1 MFDYLDLSG
10 GIDTALFIMDERFY
24 QLSRP
29 EIYVDLQTCGKAKPQ
44 CNPETVV
51 GYIEDYLR
59 KVTNRGGY
67 GFRLFTVPGLLVT
80 HFPAPLDAAMKR
92 GWDSKAYGKALASV
106 DKAIGDV
113 LEIYRG
119 HKALD
124 KTMVIVTGL
133 NGQGL
138 DKTGHENGSSGTKA
152 YTGSS
157 VPWVAWGANIK
168 SGHRIK
174 KQVSIMDTG
183 ATVMEALGLETHT
196 EWQSKALNEIFVATP
211 ERKTTGNESILR

>member
-1 MFDYLDLSG
+1 V
-10 GIDTALFIMDERFY
+10 A
-24 QLSRP
+24 
-29 EIYVDLQTCGKAKPQ
+29 
-44 CNPETVV
+44 
-51 GYIEDYLR
+51 
-59 KVTNRGGY
+59 
-67 GFRLFTVPGLLVT
+67 
-80 HFPAPLDAAMKR
+80 HFPAPLDAAKKR
-92 GWDSKAYGKALASV
+92 GWDSKAYGTALASV